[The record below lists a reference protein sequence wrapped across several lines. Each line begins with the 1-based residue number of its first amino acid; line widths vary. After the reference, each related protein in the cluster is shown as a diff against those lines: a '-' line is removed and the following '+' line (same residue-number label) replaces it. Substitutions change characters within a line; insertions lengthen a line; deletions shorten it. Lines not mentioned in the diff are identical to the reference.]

1 VRVFYVDEISLTLGY
16 EQDVS
21 AFEALRASGPNWI

>member
-21 AFEALRASGPNWI
+21 AFEARRASGPNWI

>member
-16 EQDVS
+16 EHDIS
-21 AFEALRASGPNWI
+21 AFEAGRASGSSWI